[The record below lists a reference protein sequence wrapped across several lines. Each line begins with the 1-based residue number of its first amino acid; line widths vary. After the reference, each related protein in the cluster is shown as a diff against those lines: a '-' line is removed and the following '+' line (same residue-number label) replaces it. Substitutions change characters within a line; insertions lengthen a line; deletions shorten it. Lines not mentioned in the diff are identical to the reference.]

1 MNELK
6 LAQEI
11 IQMLKTQHEHDIKS
25 IKNYRMMIFDLNQ
38 SVGKVLYL
46 HFSYIINFMSKFLDK
61 RRTLKQMWCKFKRCN
76 RNHRRIQPDI

>member
-46 HFSYIINFMSKFLDK
+46 QFSYIINFMSK
-61 RRTLKQMWCKFKRCN
+61 
-76 RNHRRIQPDI
+76 